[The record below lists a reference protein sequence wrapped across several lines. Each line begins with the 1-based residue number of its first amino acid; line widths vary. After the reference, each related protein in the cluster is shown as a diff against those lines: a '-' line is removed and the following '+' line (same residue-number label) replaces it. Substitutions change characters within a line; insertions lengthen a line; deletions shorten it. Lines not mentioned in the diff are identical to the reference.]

1 MSCCCMLYCYS
12 FSAVTA
18 RSFEWLTGTNSL
30 IKIMLNPLI
39 KNVCFRVRLTTKKK
53 EHGNYSVKIRSEM
66 YNTWYMKLH
75 SEDQNIWYMKVM
87 WKIQYRFADAKINWL
102 TWWYLSRFTRHCTLN
117 ISYRKR
123 RHTIS
128 ALLFY
133 KH

>member
-1 MSCCCMLYCYS
+1 MPCCCMLYCYS

-18 RSFEWLTGTNSL
+18 RLFEWLTDANSL
-30 IKIMLNPLI
+30 IKIKLNPL
-39 KNVCFRVRLTTKKK
+39 NNSVYFRVRSTTKKE
-53 EHGNYSVKIRSEM
+53 EHRNYSVKIHSEM
-66 YNTWYMKLH
+66 YNTRHMKIH
-75 SEDQNIWYMKVM
+75 REDRNTWYMKVM
-87 WKIQYRFADAKINWL
+87 WKIQYRFANAEINWL
-102 TWWYLSRFTRHCTLN
+102 TWWYLSRFTLHCTLN